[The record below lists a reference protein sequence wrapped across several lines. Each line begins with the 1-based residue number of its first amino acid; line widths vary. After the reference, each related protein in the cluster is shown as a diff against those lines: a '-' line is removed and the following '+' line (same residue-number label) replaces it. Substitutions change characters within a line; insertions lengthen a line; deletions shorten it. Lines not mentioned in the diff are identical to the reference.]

1 MMSNKNQGIQDY
13 KIFLSML
20 DKYEELNLTNY
31 VDGDD
36 TKMVFGSTK
45 EGGGEGALKESV
57 GALCENLR
65 NPYLNLYHWVK
76 GEVFDI
82 DSVSLA
88 LAKRDEIKLKINKT
102 DKTKKKTE
110 AGLENVN
117 AGKKSMSTL
126 LKTADDAPKMAN
138 KIEMVSKN

>member
-13 KIFLSML
+13 KIFLQML

-36 TKMVFGSTK
+36 SKMVFGSTG
-45 EGGGEGALKESV
+45 EGGEGALKESV
-57 GALCENLR
+57 GALCDNLR

-82 DSVSLA
+82 DSINLA
-88 LAKRDEIKLKINKT
+88 LSKKDEIKLKI
-102 DKTKKKTE
+102 TK
-110 AGLENVN
+110 
-117 AGKKSMSTL
+117 
-126 LKTADDAPKMAN
+126 
-138 KIEMVSKN
+138 